1 MNRYEKE
8 EIRNLPPKYRPLGA
22 WAYFGYGLLFAIPLI
37 GLISALACALSSENI
52 ARRSYARSYLIADFF
67 AAILIVAVVL
77 LLWMTGILDV
87 IITEIIHLSSENA

>member
-52 ARRSYARSYLIADFF
+52 ARRSYARSYFIWDFFWTILIA
-67 AAILIVAVVL
+67 AVVL
-77 LLWMTGILDV
+77 VLWMTGILDV
-87 IITEIIHLSSENA
+87 IITEIINLSSENA